1 MTASMWTAVADAVT
15 DVLSAADLGGA
26 VVFDGPP
33 PVDDATRLGVAVGM
47 PSPDTGEDTSGDVS
61 QEWEDAGPAPLAH
74 RRETGTIRCSAW
86 AWTGNDYTFRALR
99 ASVASL
105 LDDIHTALA
114 SITPLGLPEVLGLQV
129 LDSAQWVQRQD
140 ERGTTCEAMFTITY
154 LAVFN

>member
-1 MTASMWTAVADAVT
+1 MTASMWPNIVDAVT

-33 PVDDATRLGVAVGM
+33 PIDDATRLGVAVGM

-74 RRETGTIRCSAW
+74 RREAGTIRCSAW

-99 ASVASL
+99 ASVAGL
-105 LDDIHTALA
+105 LDDIHAALA